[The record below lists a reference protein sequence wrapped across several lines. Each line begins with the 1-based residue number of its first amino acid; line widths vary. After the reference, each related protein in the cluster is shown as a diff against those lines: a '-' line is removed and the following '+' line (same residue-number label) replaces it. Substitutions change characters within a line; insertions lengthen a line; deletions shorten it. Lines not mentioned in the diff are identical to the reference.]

1 MTTEMQIVLIS
12 IVSMIGIIGM
22 PAYVFW
28 WFWKKSGEAIKDK
41 NAH

>member
-28 WFWKKSGEAIKDK
+28 WFWKKSGEAVKEK
-41 NAH
+41 QGH